1 MCVAAPI
8 GLLTA
13 INLSEY
19 ASQKVRKT
27 AHFSF
32 LNNLYLKMLP
42 VKLITKKRS
51 INSNHQALYIIFLAA
66 SIPYQL
72 SIKVPKAIAVGN
84 IINRIAVNLLE
95 KINEYILSFIY
106 ILKMQR

>member
-1 MCVAAPI
+1 
-8 GLLTA
+8 
-13 INLSEY
+13 
-19 ASQKVRKT
+19 
-27 AHFSF
+27 
-32 LNNLYLKMLP
+32 NLYLKMLP
-42 VKLITKKRS
+42 VKLITKKRR